1 MGESDIGASLE
12 NELICKKDLIDWIDR
27 VVTAYEDLQDLYR
40 GSKDCTE
47 VIATLS
53 AVADHVH
60 WMKPYDGK
68 VEE

>member
-1 MGESDIGASLE
+1 MGISLE
-12 NELICKKDLIDWIDR
+12 NEVICKKDLIDWIDK
-27 VVTAYEDLQDLYR
+27 VIAAHKALEYLYR

-60 WMKPYDGK
+60 SMKPYDS
-68 VEE
+68 EE

>member
-1 MGESDIGASLE
+1 MGASLE
-12 NELICKKDLIDWIDR
+12 NELILKKDLIEWIDK

-60 WMKPYDGK
+60 CMKPCDSNGEK
-68 VEE
+68 EE

>member
-1 MGESDIGASLE
+1 MKVSLE

-27 VVTAYEDLQDLYR
+27 VVTAYEDLQELYR

-60 WMKPYDGK
+60 QMRSYGSNEMK
-68 VEE
+68 EE